1 MSVPLGS
8 PLAGRLLTVLEAE
21 RPDPDETEPYP
32 YLPGRGISRLAS
44 AIDRM

>member
-1 MSVPLGS
+1 MSVPLGF
-8 PLAGRLLTVLEAE
+8 PLAGRPRTVLDAE
-21 RPDPDETEPYP
+21 RPDPDETEPDP